1 MNQFIYTGTGV
12 EITEA
17 ITTYV
22 EKRLTSF
29 FQKYAISENQIH
41 IEIGKSTN
49 HHRSGEIFFAEARF
63 TVDGRQIFARSEKED
78 VYQAIDHLDQEI
90 YSQLEMAKG
99 KKFALFKKGAQ
110 KIKEI
115 LKFGVKSEE

>member
-1 MNQFIYTGTGV
+1 MNQFMYTGTGV

-17 ITTYV
+17 IRAYV

-29 FQKYAISENQIH
+29 FQKYTISDNQIH

-49 HHRSGEIFFAEARF
+49 HHRNGEIFFAEARF
-63 TVDGRQIFARSEKED
+63 RIGGRQIFARSEKED
-78 VYQAIDHLDQEI
+78 IYPAIDHLEQEV
-90 YSQLEMAKG
+90 YSQLEMIKG
-99 KKFALFKKGAQ
+99 KKFALFKRGAQ

>member
-1 MNQFIYTGTGV
+1 MNQFMYTGTGV

-17 ITTYV
+17 IRAYV
-22 EKRLTSF
+22 EKRLASF
-29 FQKYAISENQIH
+29 FQKYTISDNQIH

-49 HHRSGEIFFAEARF
+49 HHRNGEIFFAEARF
-63 TVDGRQIFARSEKED
+63 KTDGRTIFVRSEKED
-78 VYQAIDHLDQEI
+78 VYEAIDHLDQEI
-90 YSQLEMAKG
+90 YSQLEMTKG

-115 LKFGVKSEE
+115 LKFGVKAEE